1 MDNIQKRWTP
11 YTNAI
16 SALGAKKLDFIFRER
31 ILVVLTYCLQGELF
45 LVPLAPNA
53 TKTRAPGTRHGL
65 CANRLGQGVLHF
77 ASFFRSFS
85 DWQKTATGFFLKTG
99 HKPFSKGICQ
109 KKDTKKAYRVLYS
122 LAFTLGASG
131 RKSERSD
138 Y

>member
-1 MDNIQKRWTP
+1 M
-11 YTNAI
+11 
-16 SALGAKKLDFIFRER
+16 
-31 ILVVLTYCLQGELF
+31 F

-85 DWQKTATGFFLKTG
+85 DWQKTAAGFFLKTG

-131 RKSERSD
+131 RKSERAGA
-138 Y
+138 

>member
-85 DWQKTATGFFLKTG
+85 DWQKTAAGFFLKTG

-131 RKSERSD
+131 RKSERAGA
-138 Y
+138 

>member
-1 MDNIQKRWTP
+1 MDKIQKRWTP

-31 ILVVLTYCLQGELF
+31 ILVVLTYCPSGRI
-45 LVPLAPNA
+45 VPCPPCPKRDQNA
-53 TKTRAPGTRHGL
+53 RSGYTPWSL
-65 CANRLGQGVLHF
+65 CEQAGAGVLHF

-85 DWQKTATGFFLKTG
+85 DWQKKAAGFFLKTG

-131 RKSERSD
+131 RKSERAGA
-138 Y
+138 